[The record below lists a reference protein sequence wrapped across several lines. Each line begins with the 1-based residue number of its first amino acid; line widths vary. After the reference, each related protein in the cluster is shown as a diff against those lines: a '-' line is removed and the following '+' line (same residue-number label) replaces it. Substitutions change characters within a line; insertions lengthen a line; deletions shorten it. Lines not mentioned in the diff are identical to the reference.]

1 MNANPDDL
9 LVLLA
14 VSRSAKFTTAAQ
26 ALGLNHTTVSRRI
39 AALEKALGGR
49 VLARAAGGWEL
60 TELGAQAV
68 RAAEQVEAVLG
79 TLGPTAQA
87 PDPVAG
93 VVRMTATDGFSAYI
107 AAPAVAG
114 LRRDHPGLSV
124 EVVTMTRRALQQRSG
139 PGHRGG
145 GGRAAGAP
153 GRGRP
158 AGRLHAGDVR
168 VQDVPGRA
176 RHARP
181 AWPSSA
187 EHPLV
192 YFVDSMLQVDDLD
205 APRRLVPAMRDGL
218 TSTNVFVHV
227 EATRAGAGIGF
238 LPCFM
243 GDLHDDLVRLLPDEF
258 AELLPYWM
266 VLRPDSMRRP
276 AVAAVVQAL
285 RDQMAA
291 HREKLLGRERLIVA
305 HVRRV
310 PGSKVLRVN
319 RWGRRVV
326 ADRGAGGEGA
336 HLGVV
341 PDVGRD
347 RAAQEP
353 AGQLRDRRRA
363 GCRCRPSPCCRS
375 GGP

>member
-1 MNANPDDL
+1 MKANPDDL
-9 LVLLA
+9 LILLA

-26 ALGLNHTTVSRRI
+26 VLGLNHTTVSRRI

-60 TELGAQAV
+60 TELGTEAV
-68 RAAEQVEAVLG
+68 RVAEQVEAAVSA
-79 TLGPTAQA
+79 LGPAGQA
-87 PDPVAG
+87 PDPITG

-107 AAPAVAG
+107 TAPAVAR
-114 LRRDHPGLSV
+114 LRRKHPGLSV

-139 PGHRGG
+139 LDIEVVVGEPQVHRAEAVQLGEYMLG
-145 GGRAAGAP
+145 MYASRAYLAENGT
-153 GRGRP
+153 P
-158 AGRLHAGDVR
+158 ASVAELT
-168 VQDVPGRA
+168 
-176 RHARP
+176 
-181 AWPSSA
+181 

-205 APRRLVPAMRDGL
+205 APRRLVPAMREGL

-243 GDLHDDLVRLLPDEF
+243 GDLHNDLVRLLPDDF

-285 RDQMAA
+285 RDQTAA
-291 HREKLLGRERLIVA
+291 HRDALLGR
-305 HVRRV
+305 
-310 PGSKVLRVN
+310 
-319 RWGRRVV
+319 
-326 ADRGAGGEGA
+326 
-336 HLGVV
+336 
-341 PDVGRD
+341 
-347 RAAQEP
+347 AQTP
-353 AGQLRDRRRA
+353 SIAPH
-363 GCRCRPSPCCRS
+363 RPKPPS
-375 GGP
+375 